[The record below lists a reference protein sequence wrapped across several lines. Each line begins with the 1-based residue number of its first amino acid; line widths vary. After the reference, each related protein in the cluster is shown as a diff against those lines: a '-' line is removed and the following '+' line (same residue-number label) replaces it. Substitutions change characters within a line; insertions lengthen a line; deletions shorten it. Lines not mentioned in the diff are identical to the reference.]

1 MNESGWLG
9 QGSVYGWILL
19 LGVMVLAIGGCKAAE
34 EPPGGQTLGSL
45 TYSVVA
51 GSVSHPTSGSVAA
64 NVDGAFILFDATIDS
79 LVTAPSKLNVI
90 VTLTLQDGGFADLY
104 AFGDTANPTAGI
116 LGAGLARSG
125 VDVSY
130 RSYVTDPTTPW
141 TSAVISPLSVPADG
155 TLHLTADLH
164 SDLVGDS
171 YTWESVIIWPPEVTA
186 PATCAGEYYAAY
198 EPTYVAAGNRFGIA
212 FANATLQNISVTDAV
227 DPTCF

>member
-1 MNESGWLG
+1 MNKSGW

-19 LGVMVLAIGGCKAAE
+19 LGVMVLTLGGCKAAE
-34 EPPGGQTLGSL
+34 DQTGGQTLGGL

-51 GSVSHPTSGSVAA
+51 GSVTHPTSGSVAA
-64 NVDGAFILFDATIDS
+64 GVGGAFILFDATIDS
-79 LVTAPSKLNVI
+79 LVTVPSKLNVI
-90 VTLTLQDGGFADLY
+90 VTLTLQDGGSADLF
-104 AFGDTANPTAGI
+104 AFGDPADPTAGI

-141 TSAVISPLSVPADG
+141 SSAIINPLNVPADG

-171 YTWESVIIWPPEVTA
+171 YTWGSVIIWPPEVTA
-186 PATCAGEYYAAY
+186 PDTCLGEYYAAD
-198 EPTYVAAGNRFGIA
+198 EPTYVAAGNRFGIS
-212 FANATLQNISVTDAV
+212 FAGATLQSISVTDAV